1 MPTNY
6 LHRLWLFAPVA
17 LLALFALT
25 TTAAAQGANNVGV
38 VDLERVYAESA
49 LVKAGREELESYRL
63 RIEDAIKQLQQQGAQ
78 KVAERDQLSPAA
90 ARHRELR
97 QEIGLLSAQMQA
109 LKQMGD
115 NEINIMIRR
124 LELRFLRLARDATAK
139 VAQERKLALVLRK
152 SPPIPD
158 NLDLSDENAVRN
170 LEAKM
175 AQQVIVYSAPDV
187 DITSEVLLTM
197 DEMFR
202 AGNVGEAP
210 PPAGGP
216 ATRPAAG
223 SGAAPGGAPAGGNP
237 RGQ

>member
-1 MPTNY
+1 MQTNY
-6 LHRLWLFAPVA
+6 LHRLWYLAPVMLTV
-17 LLALFALT
+17 LLALTGA
-25 TTAAAQGANNVGV
+25 AAAQGASNVGV
-38 VDLERVYAESA
+38 VDLERLYEESA
-49 LVKAGREELESYRL
+49 LRQAGTEELASYRL
-63 RIEDAIKQLQQQGAQ
+63 RIEDMIKQLRQQAEQ
-78 KVAERDQLSPAA
+78 KVAERDQLAPTA

-115 NEINIMIRR
+115 NEIAIMIRR
-124 LELRFLRLARDATAK
+124 LELRFLRLAKDATAK
-139 VAQERKLALVLRK
+139 VAQERKLAVVLRK

-187 DITSEVLLTM
+187 DITSEVLLAM

-202 AGNVGEAP
+202 AGNIGEAP
-210 PPAGGP
+210 PTAGGP
-216 ATRPAAG
+216 ATRPAG
-223 SGAAPGGAPAGGNP
+223 SAGAAPGGAPAGGNP
-237 RGQ
+237 RQ